1 MKASDE
7 KAKKINKYI
16 NMLVNYPVNLT
27 AYQNQKDAYEN
38 LILDSIIPVESEE
51 SFLNSKKIVDI
62 GTGGGIPGLAWA
74 IYFPEK
80 EFYLVDSVSKKI
92 QALQIFIKEL
102 KLTNVYLFCERAEDF
117 AKTHREYFD
126 FATCKA
132 LARSDIAL
140 EYLTPL
146 VKVNSYISLFKG
158 PSYFKN
164 EKKYTQNVL
173 NKLNISE
180 FKEIE
185 YEIGEDKK
193 KRYFILFKKI
203 GTTSQNYP
211 RQVGIPKKFPLGET
225 K

>member
-27 AYQNQKDAYEN
+27 AYQNKKDAYEN
-38 LILDSIIPVESEE
+38 LILDSIIPIESEN
-51 SFLNSKKIVDI
+51 SFLISKKIVDI

-92 QALQIFIKEL
+92 QALKIFIREL

-117 AKTHREYFD
+117 AKTHREFFD

-140 EYLTPL
+140 EYLAPL
-146 VKVNSYISLFKG
+146 VKVNSFISLFKG

-164 EKKYTQNVL
+164 EMEYTRNVL
-173 NKLNISE
+173 KKLNIAE

-193 KRYFILFKKI
+193 KRYMILFKKI
-203 GTTSQNYP
+203 GTTPQKYP